1 MVSHDTFLRITKTLI
16 SYRGIE
22 GFAGL
27 ADTLLSELVE
37 IPAERL
43 EEAMAYLKDQQI
55 IIDPL
60 VFRMAMAIAGQKEK
74 PAEPVEPEDPND
86 AESNG
91 PFHFDNNPKWIGRK
105 VVLRN
110 GETETITAVDPHWEP
125 GNDEEE
131 PICLENGAWLYDN
144 GRYYQY
150 EDGKSENDII
160 RLLAKGA

>member
-22 GFAGL
+22 GFADL

-37 IPAERL
+37 IPAEHL

-74 PAEPVEPEDPND
+74 PAESAELADPDD
-86 AESNG
+86 AESSG

-105 VVLRN
+105 VVRRN
-110 GETETITAVDPHWEP
+110 NDILVIHAVDTDWSGE
-125 GNDEEE
+125 DDSEQ
-131 PICLENGAWLYDN
+131 ICLRDGAWCHKD
-144 GRYYQY
+144 GRYYY
-150 EDGKSENDII
+150 NAGDHEWDIV